1 MFAHSVACVGIAT
14 LDLVHRVPAFPKFPV
29 KVRAEAFAMNL
40 GGMAAAAACA
50 VARLG
55 GSAQFWGPIGDD
67 AFGDTIRDL
76 LRANGVEASPVAP
89 ITCATSS
96 HSVVI
101 IDSMGERLII
111 NHRGSALDVGIE
123 AFPTAPQLD
132 ARAVLADV
140 RWVSGARALL
150 DQANALGIPSVLDAE
165 VGDVEALRELVP
177 RARHVIFSEPGFS
190 QWADAPCDSS
200 DGQDR
205 LRKLCEEGAALAA
218 VTCGARGVR
227 YATREGSG
235 TQPTFAV
242 TVVDTLG
249 AGDVFHGAYALAI
262 ADGRSIAES
271 LRFASAAAAI
281 KCTRS
286 GGPAAMPNRS
296 ELQEFLAQRSTSPV

>member
-1 MFAHSVACVGIAT
+1 VFAHSVACVGIAT

-29 KVRAEAFAMNL
+29 KVRAEAFEMNL

-50 VARLG
+50 IARLG

-67 AFGDTIRDL
+67 AFGDTIRAL
-76 LRANGVEASPVAP
+76 LRANDVEASPVAP
-89 ITCATSS
+89 IAGATSS

-101 IDSMGERLII
+101 VDNMGERLII
-111 NHRGSALDVGIE
+111 NHRGSALDVSVD
-123 AFPTAPQLD
+123 AVSTPPQLN

-140 RWVSGARALL
+140 RWASGAHALL
-150 DQANALGIPSVLDAE
+150 DRANALGIPSVLDAE
-165 VGDVEALRELVP
+165 VGDVEALRALVP
-177 RARHVIFSEPGFS
+177 RARHVIFSEPGFA

-200 DGQDR
+200 QGQDR
-205 LRKLCEEGAALAA
+205 LRMLCDEGAALAA

-227 YATREGSG
+227 YATHEGSG
-235 TQPTFAV
+235 RQPAFAV

-262 ADGRSIAES
+262 AEGRSIAES
-271 LRFASAAAAI
+271 LCFASAAAAI

-286 GGPAAMPNRS
+286 GGPTAMPNRS
-296 ELQEFLAQRSTSPV
+296 ELQEFLAQRSTSV